1 MSNILKVIVMVQIN
15 NKVLIPLDGSVNVE
29 YTGGGSVCVN
39 DEVILGRFSYEAG
52 HPLCNPKGLCIVVEL
67 SK

>member
-1 MSNILKVIVMVQIN
+1 MSNRLKIMVMVQVN
-15 NKVLIPLDGSVNVE
+15 NKLLIPLDGSVNVE
-29 YTGGGSVCVN
+29 YTRGGSVCVN

-52 HPLCNPKGLCIVVEL
+52 HPKCNSCGMCIVVEL

>member
-1 MSNILKVIVMVQIN
+1 MIRVGNL
-15 NKVLIPLDGSVNVE
+15 VLVPLDGSVDVS

-52 HPLCNPKGLCIVVEL
+52 HPLCNPKGLCIAVRV
-67 SK
+67 S